1 MKLKEVVFSSTMIS
15 FTPYISYAGEYI
27 VSECNAE
34 THHCEK
40 AIPVI
45 KKWPNFKG
53 TPFATKIDGGYVEYA
68 PDGEPL
74 GTTLYSKKNLAR
86 LSPKGNYNLLFSN
99 FYKEFSSPE
108 FLHEGADAVFAT
120 GITTPFEGGP
130 WGYIKNDI
138 FSFYSGMSTPGIYDW
153 TVPEKLADKYP
164 VLAGTSFSEKITAAV
179 SVTDAEIMKTQLILF
194 SGSQTATLDLED
206 EALVSKPEYISQTWS
221 GLWSSCMG
229 VHGAFPGVNKNS
241 IYLLTY
247 NSSIKTEHCQVFAQW
262 GDDLSKEEFL
272 KRTGATSSEG
282 NVFIDMPDDK
292 FSSLFTSPGRHEV
305 SLKAGKSTAVITLHI
320 LKGSLPG

>member
-1 MKLKEVVFSSTMIS
+1 MKIKKVLFASTMIT
-15 FTPYISYAGEYI
+15 FIPCISYAGEYI
-27 VSECNAE
+27 VSECNTE

-40 AIPVI
+40 AVPVI
-45 KKWPNFKG
+45 KKWPKFKG

-86 LSPKGNYNLLFSN
+86 LSPKGNYALFFNN
-99 FYKEFSSPE
+99 FYKQFSSPE

-120 GITTPFEGGP
+120 GITTPVEGGP
-130 WGYIKNDI
+130 WGYIKNDTI
-138 FSFYSGMSTPGIYDW
+138 SFYSGISAPGTDDW
-153 TVPEKLADKYP
+153 TAPEKLADKYP
-164 VLAGTSFSEKITAAV
+164 VLAESSFSEKITAAV
-179 SVTDAEIMKTQLILF
+179 SVTDAETKKTKLILF

-206 EALVSKPEYISQTWS
+206 ATLDSKPEYISQKWS
-221 GLWSSCMG
+221 GLWSSCLG

-262 GDDLSKEEFL
+262 EDELSKEEFL
-272 KRTGATSSEG
+272 KKTGATSSEG

-292 FSSLFTSPGRHEV
+292 YLALFTLPGRHEV
-305 SLKAGKSTAVITLHI
+305 PLKAGKSTIVITLYI
-320 LKGSLPG
+320 LKGALPQ